1 MPSPDRLFIVALE
14 PSGKIPLPAGLF
26 FWEQRIQRVD
36 VSNLGLLI
44 GWLLQSDD
52 TSYESQGAFVRISA
66 RRHYGLVSAIEAS
79 NDKGRAGQT
88 LENRR

>member
-44 GWLLQSDD
+44 GWLLQSVD

-66 RRHYGLVSAIEAS
+66 RCHYGLVSAMKRLTTK
-79 NDKGRAGQT
+79 DGQD
-88 LENRR
+88 RR

>member
-44 GWLLQSDD
+44 D
-52 TSYESQGAFVRISA
+52 
-66 RRHYGLVSAIEAS
+66 
-79 NDKGRAGQT
+79 
-88 LENRR
+88 